1 MPQPA
6 PRLAGGG
13 SAFLRRSLR
22 GGFTL
27 LEILVVIG
35 LIAMLTTV
43 LIIGTSRLLGDRQ
56 ATATDIFWKTVGEVR
71 KSALL
76 DNRDIRLS
84 FDTKT
89 KEFVAGEGEQ
99 ARRFPFAPRDA
110 VTVDFLAPA
119 SAPGSSA
126 SILIAGQLVETQTLP
141 FVTFYGDGTCAPF
154 RVQLKAKD
162 AASASILEI
171 DPWTC
176 APVLKAQPQS

>member
-1 MPQPA
+1 MSDPA

-13 SAFLRRSLR
+13 SAFPQCARHA
-22 GGFTL
+22 GFTL

-43 LIIGTSRLLGDRQ
+43 LIVGTSRLLGDRQ
-56 ATATDIFWKTVGEVR
+56 PTADEIFWKTVGEVR

-76 DNRDIRLS
+76 ENRDIRLR
-84 FDTKT
+84 FDPKS
-89 KEFVAGEGEQ
+89 KEFVAGTGEQ
-99 ARRFPFAPRDA
+99 ERRFPFLPREPAD
-110 VTVDFLAPA
+110 VDFLAPA
-119 SAPGSSA
+119 SASGSA

-154 RVQLKAKD
+154 RVQIQRKTT
-162 AASASILEI
+162 ASILEI

-176 APVLKAQPQS
+176 AAILKAQPST